1 MGRLSYANVVA
12 SLALMVALGGTA
24 TAAITLPRDSVG
36 SPQIQTDAV
45 RSPEIAADAVRSP
58 EIQDDAVRNS
68 EIAAGAVRDSE
79 IQADAVGSSE
89 IQADS
94 VRSSEI
100 LDESIR
106 LPDISLDARAA
117 LDEPRVRVSELSD
130 KELASCDDDDDGS
143 FANCPNITS
152 INLPAGRWLVQAKFG
167 LFGGFGLFGSRC
179 GLVQSD
185 TTTIDVASRLGF
197 GLSLSQ
203 GTERVSLTDVL
214 TTAPNVDSTVVS
226 VRCFEELANLEV
238 IDVVLSAVEVKPLA
252 GE

>member
-1 MGRLSYANVVA
+1 MIRKQNDRHRESTRRLSYANVVA

-24 TAAITLPRDSVG
+24 TAAITLPNNSVG
-36 SPQIQTDAV
+36 SAQIQTDAV
-45 RSPEIAADAVRSP
+45 RSPEIEADAVRS
-58 EIQDDAVRNS
+58 
-68 EIAAGAVRDSE
+68 SE
-79 IQADAVGSSE
+79 IQADA
-89 IQADS
+89 

-130 KELASCDDDDDGS
+130 KELASCDDDDGS

-167 LFGGFGLFGSRC
+167 LVGGFGLFGSRC

-226 VRCFEELANLEV
+226 VHCFEELANLEV
-238 IDVVLSAVEVKPLA
+238 IDVVLSAVEVKPIA